1 MTGASVAL
9 LVPAAGSGVRMGGVR
24 KPFLKL
30 AGRSVLDR
38 ALAPFLARRDF
49 VEVVVALGSRP
60 DSRDPVFRDPR
71 VRATL
76 GGSNRFES
84 VANAFD
90 CVESEAE
97 VIAVHDAARP
107 FPPPGAID
115 ACVRLAAR
123 GIGAVAGIPAV
134 DTVKRTSGSGVI
146 ADTPARETLWYAQTP
161 QVFPRELFGRAIEH
175 CRAGGPPPTDD
186 ASMVERLGAEVRMVQ
201 ASVSNIKIT
210 CREDL
215 AVAESLIAGGYI

>member
-1 MTGASVAL
+1 MTGTSVAL

-60 DSRDPVFRDPR
+60 DPRDPVFSDAR
-71 VRATL
+71 VRATS
-76 GGSNRFES
+76 GGANRFES

-161 QVFPRELFGRAIEH
+161 QVFPRELFARAIEH

-210 CREDL
+210 SRADL